1 MSKEYT
7 DELLIDFGTDGDQLI
22 PVITQ
27 NIRTREV
34 LILAYVN
41 QQAFDET
48 IRSGYATFFSRSRKE
63 IWKKGSTSGDF
74 LKVEEI
80 RINCEQNS
88 LLFLVTPE
96 GQGVCHA
103 KNSQGLPY
111 SSCFYRSRVEREV
124 RDYRI
129 KSKGQSK
136 G

>member
-7 DELLIDFGTDGDQLI
+7 DELLIDFGIDGDQLI

-27 NIRTREV
+27 NIITGDV

-48 IRSGYATFFSRSRKE
+48 IKSGYATFFSRSRKE

-74 LKVEEI
+74 LKVEEV

-96 GQGVCHA
+96 GKGVCHA
-103 KNSQGLPY
+103 KNSQGAAY
-111 SSCFYRSRVEREV
+111 SSCFYRKLHDGKLE
-124 RDYRI
+124 RI
-129 KSKGQSK
+129 K
-136 G
+136 